1 MVDLRTTYMGIEVK
15 NPLILA
21 SGLTTDSP
29 EICAKAA
36 KDGWAGVV
44 LKSNAADDL
53 NKFLP
58 LLKIPRPRYKLLDHR
73 GIGEWRPKP
82 PRKSAS
88 RDPKTGVLGKIPT
101 DFLVTVNLL
110 RTSNPE
116 RTHAAIGNFFN
127 GVEPYLKYIAET
139 KRLSKGTDCKVIA
152 SIIAQTEEGF
162 EQQCEM
168 INRSDADMLEINFGC
183 PTFGVLEETGET
195 VSYGPMGTNPEI
207 VERWC
212 RFVTERIK
220 GMPVGA
226 KLPGIA
232 PDPLACARAAVRGG
246 AQGIV
251 TSMAVEK
258 HKIAPISIDPDTLK
272 VGHFDG
278 VPYVTYPMVSDLSIT
293 LGNVANYVMNN
304 VGTTISASGGVR
316 EPMDVIRLIMAG
328 ATTIQTQKLTMVRGV
343 RIAEEFL
350 DKITKWME
358 KMGYQN
364 LSEIQGVIA
373 NEEKLT
379 PDPSKFSPVGIPQA
393 AGGPVP
399 PVMVTLDKKRC
410 IQCRWCEECCP
421 RIAITQDAEE
431 YPDIDQILCEI
442 CGMCPAICP
451 MDALSIQDRV

>member
-1 MVDLRTTYMGIEVK
+1 MVDLRTTYMGVEVK

-36 KDGWAGVV
+36 KDGWAAVV

-58 LLKIPRPRYKLLDHR
+58 LLEIPRPRYKVLDHR
-73 GIGEWRPKP
+73 GIADWKPKP
-82 PRKSAS
+82 PKKSAT
-88 RDPKTGVLGKIPT
+88 RDPKTGVLGKIPI

-116 RTHAAIGNFFN
+116 KTHAAIGNFYN
-127 GVEPYLKYIAET
+127 GVEPYLKYISET
-139 KRLSKGTDCKVIA
+139 VRLCEGTGCKVIA

-162 EQQCEM
+162 QQQCDM
-168 INRSDADMLEINFGC
+168 INESNADMVEINFGC
-183 PTFGVLEETGET
+183 PTFGVLEDTGET
-195 VSYGPMGTNPEI
+195 VSYGPMGTNPEL
-207 VERWC
+207 VEKWC
-212 RFVTERIK
+212 RFVTERITK
-220 GMPVGA
+220 IPVGA
-226 KLPGIA
+226 KLPGIS
-232 PDPLACARAAVRGG
+232 PDPMACARAAVRGG

-258 HKIAPISIDPDTLK
+258 HMIQPITIDPDTQK
-272 VGHFDG
+272 VGHFPG
-278 VPYVTYPMVSDLSIT
+278 VPYVTYPMVSDLTIT
-293 LGNVANYVMNN
+293 LGHVANYVMNG

-343 RIAEEFL
+343 RIAEEFIE
-350 DKITKWME
+350 KITKWME
-358 KMGYQN
+358 KNGV
-364 LSEIQGVIA
+364 EKITDIEGVIA

-379 PDPSKFSPVGIPQA
+379 PDPEKFAPVGVPMA

-399 PVMVTLDKKRC
+399 PVMVKLNQKKC
-410 IQCRWCEECCP
+410 IQCRWCVECCP
-421 RIAITQDAEE
+421 RIAIDVDAEE
-431 YPDIDQILCEI
+431 YPVIDQKLCEI
-442 CGMCPAICP
+442 CGMCPAVCP
-451 MDALSIQDRV
+451 MNALTIEARD